1 MKNKAWIVRHL
12 QVLVLATLAGYLFLL
27 LRAEWSPMHRYN
39 RALGD
44 VSLLLVA
51 LAMVIGPILRLTS
64 WRLIRYLLPHR
75 RELGIYAVI
84 AALVHT
90 VIILVG
96 WVDLDFARLFGFEF
110 HPGLQRYVMVQHGF
124 ALGNIIGI
132 AALLYG
138 IVLAVTSN
146 NVSQSWLGTSVWKFI
161 QQGAYVLWWLAVIHT
176 GYFLFLHFLD
186 YHRNTPEPNWAQWP
200 FVILTLVVLA
210 LQIAASVVTW
220 RKQRGRTAMASSSGL
235 LSI

>member
-12 QVLVLATLAGYLFLL
+12 QVLVLAILAGYLFLL
-27 LRAEWSPMHRYN
+27 SRAEWSPMHRYN

-51 LAMVIGPILRLTS
+51 LAMAIGPILRLTS

-75 RELGIYAVI
+75 REVGIYAVI
-84 AALVHT
+84 VGLVHT
-90 VIILVG
+90 VIVLFG

>member
-1 MKNKAWIVRHL
+1 MKDQAWIVRHL
-12 QVLVLATLAGYLFLL
+12 LVLVLAVLAGYLFLL
-27 LRAEWSPMHRYN
+27 SRAEWSPMHRYN

-90 VIILVG
+90 VIILFG

-110 HPGLQRYVMVQHGF
+110 HPELQRYVMVQHGF

-138 IVLAVTSN
+138 FVLAATSN

-176 GYFLFLHFLD
+176 GYFLFVHFLD

-220 RKQRGRTAMASSSGL
+220 RKQRGRTAMAS
-235 LSI
+235 